1 MKGGST
7 LADYQTFL
15 AGLIRRAEVKR
26 AQGDKALLSELEATS
41 DYFLVMR
48 WLWTFSIVGGPITF
62 IAIPLLLSG
71 LANLLP
77 NSIMGPLWFLSRGAM
92 GIIFILFLLAVFAG
106 RLGASKTSE

>member
-7 LADYQTFL
+7 LGDYQTFI
-15 AGLIRRAEVKR
+15 AGRIRQAEVKR
-26 AQGDKALLSELEATS
+26 AHGDAALLTELEATS

-71 LANLLP
+71 LSNLLP
-77 NSIMGPLWFLSRGAM
+77 NSIMNPLWFLSRGAM
-92 GIIFILFLLAVFAG
+92 GIIFILFLVAVFVGKMGNAQ
-106 RLGASKTSE
+106 KQ